1 MSFNKRDSTSYEL
14 KIKKNTLIF
23 LQVSTRVDTSIRNAY
38 QTSFYIRR
46 IILCKLRNFAK
57 YREISVICMLYSG
70 KKRVF

>member
-14 KIKKNTLIF
+14 KIKKIRLFFCN
-23 LQVSTRVDTSIRNAY
+23 TRVDTSIRNAY